1 MNCSSPN
8 PFPIYRIVQNLTER
22 NTIPCDERMR
32 GMLVTVIQA
41 SAVPDESGFPPPA
54 FTQYMLQGVDIC
66 NNTSW
71 VKYSVDN
78 HTLSTKVGH
87 KTEEQLVAQEIT
99 NQYLNNKYPKVLEGF
114 QVTITPLNSTFMKVS
129 ADRWVLT
136 NNFLNDV

>member
-1 MNCSSPN
+1 MNCKSPN

-22 NTIPCDERMR
+22 NTIPCDERAR

-54 FTQYMLQGVDIC
+54 FTQYMLQSLDIC

-78 HTLSTKVGH
+78 HTLATKVGH

-99 NQYLNNKYPKVLEGF
+99 SQYLNNKYPKALEGF

-129 ADRWVLT
+129 SDRWVLT

>member
-1 MNCSSPN
+1 MNCKSPN

-41 SAVPDESGFPPPA
+41 SAVPDESGSIPPA

-66 NNTSW
+66 NNISW

-78 HTLSTKVGH
+78 DTLTTKVGH
-87 KTEEQLVAQEIT
+87 KTEESLVSEEIT
-99 NQYLNNKYPKVLEGF
+99 NLYLNNKYPKAIEGF

-129 ADRWVLT
+129 SDRWVLT

>member
-1 MNCSSPN
+1 
-8 PFPIYRIVQNLTER
+8 
-22 NTIPCDERMR
+22 
-32 GMLVTVIQA
+32 
-41 SAVPDESGFPPPA
+41 
-54 FTQYMLQGVDIC
+54 MLQGIDIC

-78 HTLSTKVGH
+78 DVLATKVGH
-87 KTEEQLVAQEIT
+87 RTEESLVSEEIT
-99 NQYLNNKYPKVLEGF
+99 NLYLNNKYPKAIEGF